1 MNFKKYI
8 NIVLLSLLLLLG
20 SCSDKESTAK
30 DKEQEELIKKEI
42 RIPAG
47 SSLYSELEGIGLTV
61 PFIVELITALSNDV
75 DVASIKPNSLFE
87 VYLEANTNE
96 FKKISYVESPI
107 VSHQVRYE
115 HGEFHYEFVELE
127 TEKRVRIIEGFLYGT
142 LSQALSDK
150 GVELAI
156 RNQVNHALSSKINF
170 NRQAQKGDYF
180 KIIAEEQYYLNDKM
194 PGTKLLYVYYSG
206 KAAGKVEGY
215 RYQETDSKSAYNGMY
230 LENGTA
236 MLSSALRL
244 PLDRVQITSRFGYR
258 IHPISRRKKLHTGID
273 YRAKR
278 GTPVYAI
285 AQGIVVRAS
294 WNGGFGK
301 SVEVRHP
308 DGIISQY
315 AHLDRINVRHGQSV
329 KAGTI
334 VGAVGSTGY
343 STGPHLHFG
352 IRQNNKWVNP
362 QNYKMTSAT
371 KLEKARM
378 QAFKK
383 QIEEIKQKI
392 DSLPT
397 DDSDPLEMTTLERY
411 RRENSKKRN

>member
-1 MNFKKYI
+1 
-8 NIVLLSLLLLLG
+8 
-20 SCSDKESTAK
+20 
-30 DKEQEELIKKEI
+30 
-42 RIPAG
+42 
-47 SSLYSELEGIGLTV
+47 
-61 PFIVELITALSNDV
+61 
-75 DVASIKPNSLFE
+75 
-87 VYLEANTNE
+87 
-96 FKKISYVESPI
+96 
-107 VSHQVRYE
+107 
-115 HGEFHYEFVELE
+115 
-127 TEKRVRIIEGFLYGT
+127 
-142 LSQALSDK
+142 
-150 GVELAI
+150 
-156 RNQVNHALSSKINF
+156 
-170 NRQAQKGDYF
+170 
-180 KIIAEEQYYLNDKM
+180 
-194 PGTKLLYVYYSG
+194 
-206 KAAGKVEGY
+206 
-215 RYQETDSKSAYNGMY
+215 
-230 LENGTA
+230 
-236 MLSSALRL
+236 
-244 PLDRVQITSRFGYR
+244 
-258 IHPISRRKKLHTGID
+258 KKLHTGID